1 MMMQVFSRRP
11 GLAAILL
18 GLVASGLYLL
28 MITVTLPA
36 IEAISG
42 QIPFDMRPLGYSPL
56 EAAQVLEGLGAQGRA
71 YYLTYQIPLDTLYPG
86 IMALTLMATIVWLR
100 ARVPYRKLA
109 FAGLICAVAAAIADY
124 SENLGI
130 VLMIHSGPN
139 LSDALVHFASFSS
152 VVKAL
157 STTASVL
164 TCVGL
169 AVIWVA
175 RLAGPARA

>member
-1 MMMQVFSRRP
+1 MMQGFSRRP
-11 GLAAILL
+11 GLAAVLL

-56 EAAQVLEGLGAQGRA
+56 EAAQLLESLGPEGRA

-86 IMALTLMATIVWLR
+86 MMALTLMATIVWLR

-109 FAGLICAVAAAIADY
+109 FAGLVCAVAAAIADY

-130 VLMIHSGPN
+130 ILMINSWPN
-139 LSDALVHFASFSS
+139 VSDALVHVTSFSS

-157 STTASVL
+157 STSASVL

-169 AVIWVA
+169 TVIWVL
-175 RLAGPARA
+175 RRVGPAGI